1 MRALL
6 LVLLLGLAG
15 CAPKAPPTFDAD
27 SAAPCPIPIAAARAG
42 DSWRQ
47 VTADGFAFCVP
58 ASWRTTAANT
68 LRGEGGWIRW
78 GVGEYRPTA
87 TRSVTVA
94 VPAGQ
99 GPPVMPGRQHQFSE
113 VIGGGLAEMW
123 DNELNGTLY
132 TGAKWVE
139 PRRVYLLGQSTSHT
153 ARATQLQIYRTVR
166 FAVE

>member
-1 MRALL
+1 MAASRE
-6 LVLLLGLAG
+6 
-15 CAPKAPPTFDAD
+15 
-27 SAAPCPIPIAAARAG
+27 AAP
-42 DSWRQ
+42 WRQ
-47 VTADGFAFCVP
+47 VTANGFSFCVP
-58 ASWRTTAANT
+58 ATWRATGGNT

-99 GPPVMPGRQHQFSE
+99 GTPVVPGRQHHFSE
-113 VIGGGLAEMW
+113 QIGGGIAELW

-132 TGAKWVE
+132 TGAKWLE
-139 PRRVYLLGQSTSHT
+139 PRAVYLLGQSTSKA

-166 FAVE
+166 FVSE